1 MTKTYL
7 LPPVVALLIFA
18 GVYIS
23 HVGGMKEREAV
34 AKAKT
39 EAVAKAKAEA
49 EAESRKIAM
58 AEAIAQAETRKK
70 ERAAKEAA
78 EAARKEERQAA
89 LDARA
94 KAYQEQEKLFRQAE
108 RLKKDIEAEQAA
120 LAKLAVEAKEAAA
133 EEAFLREFVAKA
145 QANARDL
152 ESVAAKL
159 AAPVVAAAPA
169 R

>member
-7 LPPVVALLIFA
+7 LPPVVALLVFA
-18 GVYIS
+18 GVYLS
-23 HVGGMKEREAV
+23 HIGGMKEREAA

-49 EAESRKIAM
+49 EAESRKVAM

-78 EAARKEERQAA
+78 EAVRKDERQAA

-94 KAYQEQEKLFRQAE
+94 KAYQEQEKLSRQAE
-108 RLKKDIEAEQAA
+108 RLKKEIEGEQTA
-120 LAKLAVEAKEAAA
+120 LAKLAADAKEAAA

-152 ESVAAKL
+152 ESVAVKL
-159 AAPVVAAAPA
+159 AAPVVGSALA